1 MRQLSRFLQGSAGFY
16 EVLGS
21 ATFYRVLRGSGIMH
35 YNFARREAIPT
46 IQPKAVKITLAVV
59 VALLIG
65 VLMVAGLTITASGQT
80 EKPDFSGRW
89 VMVTP
94 AEGAGLEQVVKQD
107 ATTLTIGPT
116 PEGQLVVYKLD
127 GTENRIVMT
136 SGVVM
141 TSKAS
146 WTGNQLTITSTTPSG
161 LDQKQ
166 VWSID
171 GDGKLVIDV
180 QNTLPTQAPIKMTM
194 TYKKQ

>member
-1 MRQLSRFLQGSAGFY
+1 MRQ
-16 EVLGS
+16 
-21 ATFYRVLRGSGIMH
+21 
-35 YNFARREAIPT
+35 
-46 IQPKAVKITLAVV
+46 PKTAKITLAVL
-59 VALLIG
+59 VALG
-65 VLMVAGLTITASGQT
+65 VLMVLGFTITASGQT

-127 GTENRIVMT
+127 GSENRIVMA
-136 SGVVM
+136 SGVM

-146 WTGNQLTITSTTPSG
+146 WTGKQLTITSTTPSG

-171 GDGKLVIDV
+171 GDGKLVIEV
-180 QNTLPTQAPIKMTM
+180 QNTLATQAPIKMTM
-194 TYKKQ
+194 TYKRR

>member
-1 MRQLSRFLQGSAGFY
+1 MI
-16 EVLGS
+16 E
-21 ATFYRVLRGSGIMH
+21 
-35 YNFARREAIPT
+35 
-46 IQPKAVKITLAVV
+46 PKAVKITLAVV

-65 VLMVAGLTITASGQT
+65 VLMVVGFTITVRGQT

-89 VMVTP
+89 VMVSP

-127 GTENRIVMT
+127 GSENRIVMT

>member
-1 MRQLSRFLQGSAGFY
+1 
-16 EVLGS
+16 
-21 ATFYRVLRGSGIMH
+21 
-35 YNFARREAIPT
+35 
-46 IQPKAVKITLAVV
+46 VKITLPVV
-59 VALLIG
+59 VALLIA
-65 VLMVAGLTITASGQT
+65 VLMVVGVTITANGQT

-89 VMVTP
+89 VMVSP

>member
-1 MRQLSRFLQGSAGFY
+1 M
-16 EVLGS
+16 
-21 ATFYRVLRGSGIMH
+21 
-35 YNFARREAIPT
+35 
-46 IQPKAVKITLAVV
+46 IQPKTAKITLAVV

>member
-1 MRQLSRFLQGSAGFY
+1 ML
-16 EVLGS
+16 
-21 ATFYRVLRGSGIMH
+21 
-35 YNFARREAIPT
+35 
-46 IQPKAVKITLAVV
+46 QPKTVKITLAVL
-59 VALLIG
+59 VALS
-65 VLMVAGLTITASGQT
+65 VLMVLGFTITASGQT

-94 AEGAGLEQVVKQD
+94 AEGAGQEQVVKQD

-127 GTENRIVMT
+127 GSENRIGLA

-171 GDGKLVIDV
+171 GEGKLVIDV
-180 QNTLPTQAPIKMTM
+180 QNTLAAQAPIKMTM
-194 TYKKQ
+194 TYKRR